1 MLMLS
6 ITPMD
11 ISHVDEICEDLRL
24 QQEQGISDCAMLTAH
39 LEAEGT
45 PPVSKGAI
53 YGKLYRQFRE
63 KLEPMGVRSGVLVQS
78 TLGHIYPPNVENPF
92 QKAVSLVSGDSPYV
106 FDIQSRFAVT
116 KATIAPTIQAPKIR
130 MLLASD

>member
-53 YGKLYRQFRE
+53 
-63 KLEPMGVRSGVLVQS
+63 
-78 TLGHIYPPNVENPF
+78 
-92 QKAVSLVSGDSPYV
+92 
-106 FDIQSRFAVT
+106 
-116 KATIAPTIQAPKIR
+116 
-130 MLLASD
+130 

>member
-53 YGKLYRQFRE
+53 YGKLYQQFRE
-63 KLEPMGVRSGVLVQS
+63 NLEPMGVRSGFWCNPPLAIFILPMSS
-78 TLGHIYPPNVENPF
+78 TPFKKSSALLAGTPPMYLIS
-92 QKAVSLVSGDSPYV
+92 SLV
-106 FDIQSRFAVT
+106 
-116 KATIAPTIQAPKIR
+116 
-130 MLLASD
+130 LL

>member
-45 PPVSKGAI
+45 PPAETTNSSVVPSARTA
-53 YGKLYRQFRE
+53 L
-63 KLEPMGVRSGVLVQS
+63 
-78 TLGHIYPPNVENPF
+78 
-92 QKAVSLVSGDSPYV
+92 
-106 FDIQSRFAVT
+106 
-116 KATIAPTIQAPKIR
+116 
-130 MLLASD
+130 

>member
-53 YGKLYRQFRE
+53 YGKLYRQFR
-63 KLEPMGVRSGVLVQS
+63 KSWSLWVYAAGFWCNPPLAIFILPMSR
-78 TLGHIYPPNVENPF
+78 TPF
-92 QKAVSLVSGDSPYV
+92 KKSSA
-106 FDIQSRFAVT
+106 
-116 KATIAPTIQAPKIR
+116 
-130 MLLASD
+130 LLAGTVSSCCRKK